1 MYRIFITIEKNVIKE
16 NKKVDK
22 LEVVDLYENA
32 NKTKIDEFTN
42 KTNSTLKVNIDKKRK
57 VKEFGW
63 IEMMAFTIPYL
74 DNILRKPNRF
84 IVNEEEI
91 VKIEQAKK
99 VSVETIKHLSKN
111 TNFIQTV
118 DKETGDVTPSKLLNV
133 RKEET
138 YNTYENRLVFTLIQ
152 NMNRFIK
159 KKKENLTKIS
169 PESENNN
176 TEEKDNKMLEYSA
189 TSTVEDEQIEV
200 NLSLNSKLVPNSGK
214 DTEELSTIIAQIDEI
229 EKKIQG
235 LQSTE
240 VYKTLAKEHVLEV
253 REPVKKTNVIL
264 KNVNFQYAMKLW
276 DYLRDNFEDKD
287 TSTEEQKDY
296 MDNGNL
302 KKMVDETFLL
312 HYLTMKTLDND
323 DIEEKKDT
331 KEEMQKNVVDQ
342 MIDKMLEI
350 NENLSEEQI
359 KNLIAAKYEVVKYKK
374 LAVIQEIQKI
384 FRDHIKSYMKR
395 IGNRE
400 DTEE

>member
-1 MYRIFITIEKNVIKE
+1 M
-16 NKKVDK
+16 DK

-169 PESENNN
+169 PESENN

-312 HYLTMKTLDND
+312 HYLTMQTLDND

-331 KEEMQKNVVDQ
+331 KEEMQKT
-342 MIDKMLEI
+342 K
-350 NENLSEEQI
+350 
-359 KNLIAAKYEVVKYKK
+359 
-374 LAVIQEIQKI
+374 
-384 FRDHIKSYMKR
+384 
-395 IGNRE
+395 
-400 DTEE
+400 

>member
-1 MYRIFITIEKNVIKE
+1 MN
-16 NKKVDK
+16 K
-22 LEVVDLYENA
+22 LEVVDLYENS

-57 VKEFGW
+57 VKEFDW
-63 IEMMAFTIPYL
+63 IEMIAFTIPYL

-138 YNTYENRLVFTLIQ
+138 YNTYENRLIFTLIQ

-159 KKKENLTKIS
+159 KKKENLTKIG
-169 PESENNN
+169 PESENN

-214 DTEELSTIIAQIDEI
+214 DTEELSTVIAQIDEI

-296 MDNGNL
+296 MDNSNL

-331 KEEMQKNVVDQ
+331 KEEMQKIVIDQ

-359 KNLIAAKYEVVKYKK
+359 KNLIAAKYEVIKYKK

-384 FRDHIKSYMKR
+384 FREHIKSYMKR

>member
-1 MYRIFITIEKNVIKE
+1 M
-16 NKKVDK
+16 DK

-63 IEMMAFTIPYL
+63 IEMIAFTIPYL

-331 KEEMQKNVVDQ
+331 KEEMQKIVIDQ

-359 KNLIAAKYEVVKYKK
+359 KNLIAAKYEVIKYKK

-384 FRDHIKSYMKR
+384 FREHIKSYMKR

>member
-1 MYRIFITIEKNVIKE
+1 MN
-16 NKKVDK
+16 K
-22 LEVVDLYENA
+22 LEVVDLYENS

-159 KKKENLTKIS
+159 KKKENLTKIG
-169 PESENNN
+169 PESENN

-296 MDNGNL
+296 MDNSNL

-359 KNLIAAKYEVVKYKK
+359 KNLIAAKYEVIKYKK

-384 FRDHIKSYMKR
+384 FREHIKSYMKR

-400 DTEE
+400 ETEE

>member
-1 MYRIFITIEKNVIKE
+1 M
-16 NKKVDK
+16 DK

-169 PESENNN
+169 PESENN

-384 FRDHIKSYMKR
+384 FRDHIKSYMKK

>member
-1 MYRIFITIEKNVIKE
+1 M
-16 NKKVDK
+16 DK

-169 PESENNN
+169 PESENN

-214 DTEELSTIIAQIDEI
+214 DTEELSTIIEQIDEI

-400 DTEE
+400 ETEE

>member
-1 MYRIFITIEKNVIKE
+1 M
-16 NKKVDK
+16 DK

-57 VKEFGW
+57 VKEYGW

-169 PESENNN
+169 PESENN

-214 DTEELSTIIAQIDEI
+214 DAEELSTIIAQIDEI

-296 MDNGNL
+296 MDNSNL

-331 KEEMQKNVVDQ
+331 KEEMQKIVIDQ
-342 MIDKMLEI
+342 IIDKMLEI

-359 KNLIAAKYEVVKYKK
+359 KNLIAAKYEVIKYKK

-384 FRDHIKSYMKR
+384 FREHIKSYMKR

>member
-1 MYRIFITIEKNVIKE
+1 M
-16 NKKVDK
+16 DK

-57 VKEFGW
+57 VKEYGW

-169 PESENNN
+169 PESENN

-240 VYKTLAKEHVLEV
+240 VYKTLAKEHALEV

-384 FRDHIKSYMKR
+384 FREHIKSYMKR

>member
-169 PESENNN
+169 PESENN

-296 MDNGNL
+296 IDNGNL

-312 HYLTMKTLDND
+312 HYLTMQTLDND

-400 DTEE
+400 ETEE

>member
-1 MYRIFITIEKNVIKE
+1 MN
-16 NKKVDK
+16 K
-22 LEVVDLYENA
+22 LEVVDLYENS

-63 IEMMAFTIPYL
+63 IEMIAFTIPYL

-159 KKKENLTKIS
+159 KKKENLTKIG
-169 PESENNN
+169 PESENN

-296 MDNGNL
+296 MDNSNL

-331 KEEMQKNVVDQ
+331 KEEMQKIVIDQ

-359 KNLIAAKYEVVKYKK
+359 KNLIAAKYEVIKYKK

-384 FRDHIKSYMKR
+384 FREHIKSYMKR

>member
-1 MYRIFITIEKNVIKE
+1 M
-16 NKKVDK
+16 DK

-169 PESENNN
+169 PESENN
-176 TEEKDNKMLEYSA
+176 TEEKDNKMLDYSA

-296 MDNGNL
+296 MDNSNL

-331 KEEMQKNVVDQ
+331 KEEMQKIVVDQ

-384 FRDHIKSYMKR
+384 FKEHIKSYMKR

>member
-1 MYRIFITIEKNVIKE
+1 M
-16 NKKVDK
+16 DK

-169 PESENNN
+169 PESENN

-214 DTEELSTIIAQIDEI
+214 DTEELSTIIEQIDEI

-312 HYLTMKTLDND
+312 HYLTMQTLDND

>member
-1 MYRIFITIEKNVIKE
+1 M
-16 NKKVDK
+16 DK

-169 PESENNN
+169 PESENN

>member
-1 MYRIFITIEKNVIKE
+1 M
-16 NKKVDK
+16 DK

-42 KTNSTLKVNIDKKRK
+42 KTNSTLKVNIDKNRK

-169 PESENNN
+169 PESENN

-400 DTEE
+400 ETEE

>member
-1 MYRIFITIEKNVIKE
+1 MN
-16 NKKVDK
+16 K

-169 PESENNN
+169 PESENN

-331 KEEMQKNVVDQ
+331 KEEMQKIVIDQ

-384 FRDHIKSYMKR
+384 FREHIKSYMKR

>member
-1 MYRIFITIEKNVIKE
+1 M
-16 NKKVDK
+16 DK

>member
-1 MYRIFITIEKNVIKE
+1 M
-16 NKKVDK
+16 DK

-169 PESENNN
+169 PESENN

-214 DTEELSTIIAQIDEI
+214 DTEELPTIIAQIDEI

-296 MDNGNL
+296 MDNSNL

-331 KEEMQKNVVDQ
+331 KEEMQKIVVDQ

-384 FRDHIKSYMKR
+384 FKEHIKSYMKR

>member
-1 MYRIFITIEKNVIKE
+1 M
-16 NKKVDK
+16 DK

-63 IEMMAFTIPYL
+63 IEMIAFTIPYL

-169 PESENNN
+169 PESENN

-214 DTEELSTIIAQIDEI
+214 DTEELSTIIEQIDEI

-384 FRDHIKSYMKR
+384 FRDHIKSYMKK

-400 DTEE
+400 DAEE

>member
-1 MYRIFITIEKNVIKE
+1 MN
-16 NKKVDK
+16 K
-22 LEVVDLYENA
+22 LEVVDLYENS

-169 PESENNN
+169 PESENN

-400 DTEE
+400 ETEE

>member
-1 MYRIFITIEKNVIKE
+1 
-16 NKKVDK
+16 
-22 LEVVDLYENA
+22 
-32 NKTKIDEFTN
+32 
-42 KTNSTLKVNIDKKRK
+42 
-57 VKEFGW
+57 
-63 IEMMAFTIPYL
+63 
-74 DNILRKPNRF
+74 
-84 IVNEEEI
+84 
-91 VKIEQAKK
+91 
-99 VSVETIKHLSKN
+99 
-111 TNFIQTV
+111 
-118 DKETGDVTPSKLLNV
+118 
-133 RKEET
+133 
-138 YNTYENRLVFTLIQ
+138 
-152 NMNRFIK
+152 
-159 KKKENLTKIS
+159 
-169 PESENNN
+169 
-176 TEEKDNKMLEYSA
+176 MLEYSA

-312 HYLTMKTLDND
+312 HYLTMQTLDND

-400 DTEE
+400 ETEE

>member
-1 MYRIFITIEKNVIKE
+1 M
-16 NKKVDK
+16 DK

-169 PESENNN
+169 PESENN

-312 HYLTMKTLDND
+312 HYLTMQTLDND

-359 KNLIAAKYEVVKYKK
+359 KNLIAAIYEVVKYKK

-400 DTEE
+400 ETEE

>member
-1 MYRIFITIEKNVIKE
+1 MN
-16 NKKVDK
+16 K
-22 LEVVDLYENA
+22 LEVVDLYENS

-159 KKKENLTKIS
+159 KKKENLTKIG
-169 PESENNN
+169 PESENN

-359 KNLIAAKYEVVKYKK
+359 KNLIAAKYEVIKYKK

-384 FRDHIKSYMKR
+384 FREHIKSYMKR

>member
-1 MYRIFITIEKNVIKE
+1 M
-16 NKKVDK
+16 DK

-118 DKETGDVTPSKLLNV
+118 DKKTGDVTPSKLLNV

-159 KKKENLTKIS
+159 KKKENLTKTS
-169 PESENNN
+169 PESENNA
-176 TEEKDNKMLEYSA
+176 EEKDNKMLEYSA

-200 NLSLNSKLVPNSGK
+200 NLSLNSKLVPNTGK
-214 DTEELSTIIAQIDEI
+214 DAEELSTIIEQIDEI

-296 MDNGNL
+296 MDNSNL

-312 HYLTMKTLDND
+312 HYLTMKTLDDD

-331 KEEMQKNVVDQ
+331 KEEMQKIVVDQ

-374 LAVIQEIQKI
+374 LAVVQEIQKI
-384 FRDHIKSYMKR
+384 FKEHIKSYMKR

>member
-1 MYRIFITIEKNVIKE
+1 M
-16 NKKVDK
+16 DK

-57 VKEFGW
+57 VKEYGW

-169 PESENNN
+169 PESENN

-214 DTEELSTIIAQIDEI
+214 DTEELSTIIVQIDEI

-384 FRDHIKSYMKR
+384 FREHIKSYMKR

>member
-169 PESENNN
+169 PESENN

-400 DTEE
+400 ETEE

>member
-1 MYRIFITIEKNVIKE
+1 MN
-16 NKKVDK
+16 K
-22 LEVVDLYENA
+22 LEVVDLYENS

-159 KKKENLTKIS
+159 KKKENLTKIG
-169 PESENNN
+169 PESENN

-296 MDNGNL
+296 MDNSNL

-331 KEEMQKNVVDQ
+331 KEEMQKIVIDQ

-359 KNLIAAKYEVVKYKK
+359 KNLIAAKYEVIKYKK

-384 FRDHIKSYMKR
+384 FREHIKSYMKR

>member
-1 MYRIFITIEKNVIKE
+1 MN
-16 NKKVDK
+16 K
-22 LEVVDLYENA
+22 LEVVDLYENS

-169 PESENNN
+169 PESENN

-312 HYLTMKTLDND
+312 HYLTMQTLDND

-400 DTEE
+400 ETEE